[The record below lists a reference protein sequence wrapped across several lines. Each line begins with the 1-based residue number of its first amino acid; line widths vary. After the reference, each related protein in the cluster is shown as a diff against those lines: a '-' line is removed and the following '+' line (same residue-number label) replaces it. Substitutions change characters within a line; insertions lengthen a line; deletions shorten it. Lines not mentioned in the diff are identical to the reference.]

1 MEEHFFHIHPDNLDH
16 NQFTLSKEETQHFL
30 KSLRGKKGDSL
41 WLLDGLG
48 TAYEGTVSGINGKS
62 VSGIIK
68 QVHPSYGESD
78 YEIHLAIGLIK
89 GNRMDFVLEKATE
102 LGVKSIQPLLLDRC
116 VKKKL
121 NMDRAN
127 RIVITAAKQSGRSYF
142 PQVRDVINM
151 THWLDN
157 LRGCY
162 KIVCRFSGE
171 KTLANALGK
180 ARIKV
185 CMLIGPEGDFSENE
199 IEQMKQAHIKFISL
213 GPRRL
218 RSETAAIVAIS
229 NLNQLIGDEG

>member
-1 MEEHFFHIHPDNLDH
+1 MEEHFFQIHPDNLHH
-16 NQFTLSKEETQHFL
+16 NQFTLSKEESLHFL

-68 QVHPSYGESD
+68 QAHPSYGESD

-116 VKKKL
+116 VKTKL

-142 PQVRDVINM
+142 PQVRDLIGM
-151 THWLDN
+151 TSWLDN
-157 LRGCY
+157 LKGCR
-162 KIVCRFSGE
+162 KIVCRFLGE
-171 KTLANALGK
+171 KTLANSLGK

-185 CMLIGPEGDFSENE
+185 WRKLWRI
-199 IEQMKQAHIKFISL
+199 L
-213 GPRRL
+213 
-218 RSETAAIVAIS
+218 
-229 NLNQLIGDEG
+229 

>member
-16 NQFTLSKEETQHFL
+16 NQFTLSEEESQHFL
-30 KSLRGKKGDSL
+30 KSLREKKGDSL

-48 TAYEGTVSGINGKS
+48 TAYEGTVSGINPKF

-68 QVHPSYGESD
+68 QAHPSDGESD

-142 PQVRDVINM
+142 PQVRDLINM

-157 LRGCY
+157 FRGCY
-162 KIVCRFSGE
+162 KIVCRFSGK

-199 IEQMKQAHIKFISL
+199 IEQMKQAHVEFISL

-218 RSETAAIVAIS
+218 RSETAAIVGIS

>member
-16 NQFTLSKEETQHFL
+16 NQFTLSKEESQHFL

-48 TAYEGTVSGINGKS
+48 TAYEGTVSGINGKF

-68 QVHPSYGESD
+68 QVHPSYGESA

-199 IEQMKQAHIKFISL
+199 IEQMKQAHIEFISL

>member
-1 MEEHFFHIHPDNLDH
+1 MEEHFFQIHPDNLHH
-16 NQFTLSKEETQHFL
+16 NQFTLSKEESLHFL

-68 QVHPSYGESD
+68 QAHPNYGESD

-127 RIVITAAKQSGRSYF
+127 RIVITAAKESGRSYF

-199 IEQMKQAHIKFISL
+199 IEQMKQAHVEFISL

>member
-68 QVHPSYGESD
+68 QAHPNYGESD

-116 VKKKL
+116 VKTKL

-142 PQVRDVINM
+142 PQVRDLINM

-162 KIVCRFSGE
+162 KIVCRFSGK

-199 IEQMKQAHIKFISL
+199 IEQMKQAHVEFISL
-213 GPRRL
+213 GPRSL

>member
-1 MEEHFFHIHPDNLDH
+1 MEEHFFQIHPDNLDH
-16 NQFTLSKEETQHFL
+16 NQFTLSKEESLHFL

-68 QVHPSYGESD
+68 QAHPCYGESD

-102 LGVKSIQPLLLDRC
+102 LGVKSIQPLLLERC
-116 VKKKL
+116 VKTKL

-142 PQVRDVINM
+142 PQVRDLIGM
-151 THWLDN
+151 TSWLDN
-157 LRGCY
+157 LKVCR
-162 KIVCRFSGE
+162 KIVCRFSGK
-171 KTLANALGK
+171 KTLANSLGK

-185 CMLIGPEGDFSENE
+185 WMLIGPEGDFSENE
-199 IEQMKQAHIKFISL
+199 IEQMKQTHVEFISL

-218 RSETAAIVAIS
+218 
-229 NLNQLIGDEG
+229 

>member
-68 QVHPSYGESD
+68 QAHPNYGESD

-199 IEQMKQAHIKFISL
+199 IEQMKQAHVEFISL

>member
-16 NQFTLSKEETQHFL
+16 KQFTLSKEESQHFL

-62 VSGIIK
+62 VSGIIN
-68 QVHPSYGESD
+68 QAHQSYGEPD

-142 PQVRDVINM
+142 PQVRDLINM

-157 LRGCY
+157 LSGCY
-162 KIVCRFSGE
+162 KIACRFSGK
-171 KTLANALGK
+171 KTLVNASGK
-180 ARIKV
+180 ARIKI

-199 IEQMKQAHIKFISL
+199 IEQMKQAHVEFISL